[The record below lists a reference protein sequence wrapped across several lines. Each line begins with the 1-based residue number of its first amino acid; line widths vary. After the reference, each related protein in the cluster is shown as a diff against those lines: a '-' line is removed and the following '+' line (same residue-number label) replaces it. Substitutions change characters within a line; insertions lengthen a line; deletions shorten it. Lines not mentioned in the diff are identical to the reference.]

1 MTVTYP
7 SPRRSRDRRCRLSAA
22 LAGALALAVAVL
34 VAFATASDG
43 PERVDLGKGVA
54 GVEPVP
60 AVPSGAPVARAEPAS
75 EGRRATRR
83 QATEREIGE
92 GRASYYS
99 DRLEGRPT
107 ASGEPYRGGG
117 LTAAHRTLPFGS
129 RLRVTNLA
137 NGRTVVVR
145 VNDRGPFARRRVLD
159 LSRAAAG
166 RLGMLAQGHARVRL
180 ELLD

>member
-1 MTVTYP
+1 LKT
-7 SPRRSRDRRCRLSAA
+7 RDDRDRHRHAA
-22 LAGALALAVAVL
+22 LAGALALAMVL
-34 VAFATASDG
+34 IVVLAAASDG

-60 AVPSGAPVARAEPAS
+60 AVPSRVPVAREEPPP
-75 EGRRATRR
+75 EGTRATRR
-83 QATEREIGE
+83 RVDEREVGE

-137 NGRTVVVR
+137 NGRSVVVR
-145 VNDRGPFARRRVLD
+145 VNDRGPSAGTRVLD
-159 LSRAAAG
+159 LSRTAAG